1 MADFDAAA
9 ALLDQVN
16 AARANAT
23 PLKIQGG
30 NSKAFLGRE
39 VAGEVLD
46 TRAHRGIVQYDPTE
60 PGGHGARRHAVVR
73 AARGAG

>member
-1 MADFDAAA
+1 MADFDASS

-46 TRAHRGIVQYDPTE
+46 VRAHRGIVRYEPTE
-60 PGGHGARRHAVVR
+60 LVVSVR
-73 AARGAG
+73 AGTP